1 MFFGSTTIGGWS
13 ITYEKAIRDDGT
25 LLFQEKLSHSAL
37 EAIRKEQG
45 SYIFA
50 NQYLNIII
58 PDEERRFRPEWIKY
72 WMHLPDRLLNFVFI
86 DPAIGQKDHHD
97 YTAIVV
103 VSVDVEG
110 HWYVRAANR
119 YRLTPS
125 QIIDKVFEVHALYK
139 PQVIGI
145 EVVAYQEALLYILDK
160 EMKLKGVTLPVTG
173 VTRSKM
179 SKETRILQLVPMMEW
194 GRLFIQSEMKDLED
208 ELFTFP
214 RGSHDDLIDSLA
226 SLTEFVRS
234 PARESKELREPH
246 SPHSKDYERW
256 MIQQMVKNQGMVNDG
271 YSSDS

>member
-1 MFFGSTTIGGWS
+1 MFYGSTTIGGWS
-13 ITYEKAIRDDGT
+13 ITYEKAIRDDGS
-25 LLFQEKLSHSAL
+25 LLFPEKLSHPAL
-37 EAIRKEQG
+37 EAIRKGQG

-58 PDEERRFRPEWIKY
+58 PDEERKFRPEWIKY
-72 WMHLPDRLLNFVFI
+72 WMHLPEKLTNYCFV

-110 HWYVRAANR
+110 HWYVRLANR

-125 QIIDKVFEVHALYK
+125 QIIQKIFEVHAQFK
-139 PQVIGI
+139 PQVIGV
-145 EVVAYQEALLYILDK
+145 EVVAYQEALLYILDE
-160 EMKLKGVTLPVTG
+160 EMKKRGMTLPVTG
-173 VTRSKM
+173 VTRNKI

-214 RGSHDDLIDSLA
+214 RGSHDDLCDALSSLR
-226 SLTEFVRS
+226 EF
-234 PARESKELREPH
+234 ARAPQRDSKELKEPH

-256 MIQQMVKNQGMVNDG
+256 VIQQMVKNQGMENNG
-271 YSSDS
+271 Y